1 MNALE
6 GIRVLDLTIW
16 QQGPMTTATLAD
28 WGADVIKIEG
38 PDSPDPGRS
47 LIRYEATPGG
57 PNAYFETHN
66 RNKRGIVI
74 DLKQAGGRDLFFRLL
89 GTADVVIQNFRPGVA
104 ERLGVD
110 YASLRHVNPSIVYC
124 QASGFGLSGPDAQRP
139 ALDPLAQA
147 RGGLMSVTGEPD
159 SPPTRTFAGMAD
171 QVSAFLLSFG
181 IMVALYHRERTGAG
195 QMVDGSLLQGQLAS
209 QAFNISSY
217 LMSGT
222 YAGSPI
228 PRMSRRL
235 TSPLWNH
242 YRCGDGKW
250 VMLGM
255 AQVGRYWPD
264 FRQAMLEA
272 TGELLE
278 PEEVSVDWIRMHAA
292 ELMQL
297 IPRIDEMFAVKP
309 AREWVELFRRHDLLI
324 EVVQD
329 YGELAADP
337 QIAEN
342 GMLAILDHPA
352 HGPLP
357 IVAPGVNLSVTPG
370 VIRTPA
376 PEFGQHTEEVLLEA
390 GLTWEEI
397 GTLRDQGI
405 IGPRLA
411 TAHDEQ

>member
-1 MNALE
+1 MNALD

-47 LIRYEATPGG
+47 LIRYETKPGG

-74 DLKQAGGRDLFFRLL
+74 DLKVVGGRELFYRLV

-104 ERLGVD
+104 ERLGID
-110 YASLRHVNPSIVYC
+110 YDALRHINPSIVYC
-124 QASGFGLSGPDAQRP
+124 QASGFGLNGPDAQCP

-159 SPPTRTFAGMAD
+159 SPPTRTYAGMAD

-181 IMVALYHRERTGAG
+181 IMVALYHRERTGEG
-195 QMVDGSLLQGQLAS
+195 QMVDGSLLQGQLAA
-209 QAFNISSY
+209 QAFNITSY

-242 YRCGDGKW
+242 YRCNDGKW

-278 PEEVSVDWIRMHAA
+278 PEEISVDWIRMHAA

-297 IPRIDEMFAVKP
+297 IPRIDEMFATRA
-309 AREWVELFRRHDLLI
+309 AREWVGIFRRHDLLI

-329 YGELAADP
+329 YGELASDP

-342 GMLAILDHPA
+342 AMLTTLDHPS

-357 IVAPGVNLSVTPG
+357 IVAPGVNLSATPG
-370 VIRTPA
+370 VIRTAA
-376 PEFGQHTEEVLLEA
+376 PEFGQHTEEVLLES
-390 GLTWEEI
+390 GLTWDEI
-397 GTLRDQGI
+397 AALRDAGV
-405 IGPRLA
+405 IGPRVSA
-411 TAHDEQ
+411 PQDG

>member
-1 MNALE
+1 MNALD

-47 LIRYEATPGG
+47 LIRYETKPGG

-74 DLKQAGGRDLFFRLL
+74 DLKVPAGLDLFNRLV

-104 ERLGVD
+104 ERLGID
-110 YASLRHVNPSIVYC
+110 YASLRHINPSIVYC

-159 SPPTRTFAGMAD
+159 SPPTRTYAGMAD
-171 QVSAFLLSFG
+171 QVSSFLLSFG
-181 IMVALYHRERTGAG
+181 IMVALYHRERTGEG
-195 QMVDGSLLQGQLAS
+195 QMVDGSLLQGQLAA

-228 PRMSRRL
+228 PRVSRRL

-272 TGELLE
+272 TGELIE
-278 PEEVSVDWIRMHAA
+278 PEEMSVDWIRMHAA

-297 IPRIDEMFAVKP
+297 MPRIDEMFAAKP
-309 AREWVELFRRHDLLI
+309 ARAWVEIFRRHDLLI
-324 EVVQD
+324 EIVQD

-337 QIAEN
+337 QITEN
-342 GMLAILDHPA
+342 DMLTTLDHPG

-357 IVAPGVNLSVTPG
+357 IVAPGVNLSLTPG
-370 VIRTPA
+370 QIRAAA

-390 GLTWEEI
+390 GLSWEEI
-397 GTLRDQGI
+397 ASLRDQGV
-405 IGPRLA
+405 IGPRISPA
-411 TAHDEQ
+411 KTE

>member
-1 MNALE
+1 MNALD
-6 GIRVLDLTIW
+6 GIRVLVLTIW

-47 LIRYEATPGG
+47 LIRYETTPGG

-66 RNKRGIVI
+66 RNKRGIVL
-74 DLKQAGGRDLFFRLL
+74 DLKVAAGLDLFYRLA

-104 ERLGVD
+104 ERLGID
-110 YASLRHVNPSIVYC
+110 YASLRHINPSIVYC

-147 RGGLMSVTGEPD
+147 RGGLMSVTGEPG

-181 IMVALYHRERTGAG
+181 IMVALYHRERTGEG
-195 QMVDGSLLQGQLAS
+195 QMVDGSLLQAQMAA
-209 QAFNISSY
+209 QAFNITSY

-228 PRMSRRL
+228 PRVSRKL

-242 YRCGDGKW
+242 YRCKDGKW
-250 VMLGM
+250 IMLGM

-264 FRQAMLEA
+264 FRQAMFEA

-278 PEEVSVDWIRMHAA
+278 PEEISVDWIRMHAV

-297 IPRIDEMFAVKP
+297 IPRIDEMFATKA

-329 YGELAADP
+329 YGELAGDP
-337 QIAEN
+337 QITEN
-342 GMLAILDHPA
+342 GMLTTLDHPA

-370 VIRTPA
+370 RIRTSG

-397 GTLRDQGI
+397 GALRDQGV
-405 IGPRLA
+405 IGPRVSSA
-411 TAHDEQ
+411 QIE

>member
-74 DLKQAGGRDLFFRLL
+74 DLKQAGGRDLFYRLL

-124 QASGFGLSGPDAQRP
+124 QASGFGFSGPDAQRA

-181 IMVALYHRERTGAG
+181 IMVALYHRERTGVG
-195 QMVDGSLLQGQLAS
+195 QMVDGSLLQGQLAA

-255 AQVGRYWPD
+255 AQVGRYWPA
-264 FRQAMLEA
+264 FREAMQEA

-278 PEEVSVDWIRMHAA
+278 PEEISVDWIRMHAA

-297 IPRIDEMFAVKP
+297 IPPIDQIFAVKP
-309 AREWVELFRRHDLLI
+309 ARAWVEIFRRHDLLI
-324 EVVQD
+324 EIVQD

-337 QIAEN
+337 QITEN
-342 GMLAILDHPA
+342 DMLTTLDHPG

-357 IVAPGVNLSVTPG
+357 IVAPGVNLSLTPG
-370 VIRTPA
+370 QIRAAA

-397 GTLRDQGI
+397 GALRDAGV
-405 IGPRLA
+405 IGPRVSA
-411 TAHDEQ
+411 PQ